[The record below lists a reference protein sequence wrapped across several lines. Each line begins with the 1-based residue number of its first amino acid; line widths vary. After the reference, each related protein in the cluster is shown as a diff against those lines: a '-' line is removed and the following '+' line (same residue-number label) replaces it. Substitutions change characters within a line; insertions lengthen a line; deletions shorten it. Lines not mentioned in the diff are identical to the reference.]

1 MKKAISIIKQSGY
14 SLIILFGIILVVS
27 YFLKMPAAL
36 VIADNFWLFF
46 VDMIIFLPFI
56 FILIGL
62 IDVWIPKERIE
73 NHIGNGSGLKGSI
86 LIILFAMLQAGP
98 LYAAFP
104 VTYILWKKGCSIRN
118 IFIYL
123 GAFSTIKLPMLVFE
137 VSFLGL
143 NFSLIRSIVT
153 FPIFIFIAW
162 LMELYLKDKNFEIKD
177 N

>member
-1 MKKAISIIKQSGY
+1 MKKAISIIKQSEY
-14 SLIILFGIILVVS
+14 SLIILFGIILAVS
-27 YFLKMPAAL
+27 YLLKMPVAL
-36 VIADNFWLFF
+36 GIADNFWLFF

-62 IDVWIPKERIE
+62 IDVWIPREKIE
-73 NHIGNGSGLKGSI
+73 NHIGNGSGLKGSF

-98 LYAAFP
+98 LYGAFP
-104 VTYILWKKGCSIRN
+104 ISYLLWKKGCSIRN

-143 NFSLIRSIVT
+143 NFSLIRSIITLPV
-153 FPIFIFIAW
+153 FILIAW

-177 N
+177 T